1 MLTSLAWAEV
11 TLDELTS
18 LFHSGKYEQLV
29 VEGELLGKR
38 LQTEQKTRQVAEVYQ
53 MLTIAYMRLGRK
65 DDMMRA
71 NAIAKGAF
79 ASLNEA
85 SVDPAEKRR
94 AICQRASALFS
105 EGDVEKTLAFCNEHL
120 KDWPGDN
127 VDRFYLIKPKFHAT
141 HMAQG
146 LESALQGL
154 EQDIAVLEGLLESD
168 PANRKYHLAN
178 LGLSNLLVAEALLYE
193 QDEKSLLYGEKAY
206 KFLKES
212 PEVNLSELPGGPNL
226 GFRLAAVSGR
236 YQQALQLHEEFR
248 SNGGPGLGLYG
259 FAVEAR
265 TGYWLEQAG
274 ESARAAERYLAA
286 IDIIDG
292 AWSKLKLRENKA
304 TLMAGDSKMMN
315 WMPPGLVFE
324 HAIALLLTQGDARKG
339 LELSELFKS
348 RSLRDALSHQE
359 LEKHSPVGVDQALLE
374 RERSLFQQLASRP
387 EPETVREY
395 LQVLD
400 SIREQN
406 PEYYSLL
413 SGDPGQ
419 LRLPKLA
426 DDEILVEYFLGRS
439 EAFIFLL
446 ESGGQVQVVRRP
458 VGRESLEESVKE
470 VRKAITRVQSD
481 KAVKAKLFSLSQHL
495 IAPIEGN
502 LAGKKRVIFVPHG
515 KLHYLPFASLLTQDG
530 KYLVESFEVVEAPSA
545 HSLSFGQDKNP
556 RRKQGFAPTDAGT
569 AVFALGDVKVGTW
582 PGLPGTLTESATVVS
597 TLPDAQA
604 YTAEKMTR
612 QAVLNGLNRSG
623 ILHFATHGFYEKGEP
638 LESGIV
644 TSDQAVTVADVLGQ
658 RMKAYSVFLS
668 ACETAV
674 GEETGADEIVGLQQ
688 SFQYAGSPSVIATLW
703 QISDEA
709 TTQLVADF
717 YRELKTQPKGTAL
730 RIAQLKMLKGRYG
743 HPFYWA
749 PFVLSGDWI

>member
-1 MLTSLAWAEV
+1 MAWAEV
-11 TLDELTS
+11 TMSELTA

-38 LQTEQKTRQVAEVYQ
+38 LQAEQKTQQVAQVYQ

-79 ASLNEA
+79 ASKNET
-85 SVDPAEKRR
+85 STDPADRR
-94 AICQRASALFS
+94 QAICERASALFS
-105 EGDVEKTLAFCNEHL
+105 EGDLEKTLAYCNEHL

-141 HMAQG
+141 HAARG
-146 LESALQGL
+146 LEPALQGL

-168 PANRKYHLAN
+168 PGNRKYHLAN
-178 LGLSNLLVAEALLYE
+178 LGLSHLLVAEALLYE
-193 QDEKSLLYGEKAY
+193 QEEKSLLYGKKAY
-206 KFLKES
+206 QFLKES
-212 PEVNLSELPGGPNL
+212 PEVHLSELPGGPSL
-226 GFRLAAVSGR
+226 GFRVAAVSGR
-236 YQQALQLHEEFR
+236 YEEALRWHEEFR
-248 SNGGPGLGLYG
+248 ETFGQGLGLYG
-259 FAVEAR
+259 FAVESR
-265 TGYWLEQAG
+265 TGYWLERAG
-274 ESARAAERYLAA
+274 EPAAAAERYLAA
-286 IDIIDG
+286 IEVIDG

-315 WMPPGLVFE
+315 WMPPGQVFE
-324 HAIALLLTQGDARKG
+324 RAIALLLSQGDAGKG

-359 LEKHSPVGVDQALLE
+359 LEKHNPVGVDKALLDQE
-374 RERSLFQQLASRP
+374 RALFHKLASRP
-387 EPETVREY
+387 EPETVRQY
-395 LQVLD
+395 LQVLE

-406 PEYYSLL
+406 PEYYLLL
-413 SGDPGQ
+413 SGDPGE

-426 DDEILVEYFLGRS
+426 EDEILVEYFLGRE

-446 ESGGQVQVVRRP
+446 ESEGKVQVERHP
-458 VGRESLEESVKE
+458 VGREAIEKGVRE

-481 KAVKAKLFSLSQHL
+481 RAVKKKLASLSRLL
-495 IAPIEGN
+495 IAPVESH
-502 LAGKKRVIFVPHG
+502 LEGKKRVIFVPHG
-515 KLHYLPFASLLTQDG
+515 KLHYLPFASLLSQDG
-530 KYLVESFEVVEAPSA
+530 KYLVESFEVTEAPSA
-545 HSLSFGQDKNP
+545 HSLSFGQSKNP
-556 RRKQGFAPTDAGT
+556 RRQEGFAPTDAGA

-597 TLPDAQA
+597 TLPDTQA

-644 TSDQAVTVADVLGQ
+644 TSDQTVTVADVLGQ

-709 TTQLVADF
+709 TAQLVADF
-717 YRELKTQPKGTAL
+717 YQELKSKPKGTAL

-743 HPFYWA
+743 HPYYWA